1 MAEVAKIDIDGV
13 QWDIKDQNAR
23 DRIAELEEKTTK
35 NFEYSTVEQKIGKW
49 IDGKDIYRLTLI
61 GETKNR
67 TVFIDLSDK
76 NIENVTKLN
85 GVCLADDTYFFPIP
99 YYKANTVDELRDS
112 NAYTNYGKINKILFM
127 EFGKASYFN
136 NVKFNFEIEYTKNN

>member
-1 MAEVAKIDIDGV
+1 MADVKIVDIDGS
-13 QWDIKDQNAR
+13 QWEMKDQVAR
-23 DRIAELEEKTTK
+23 DKITELKEKTTK

-49 IDGKDIYRLTLI
+49 IDGKDIYRLTLT

-99 YYKANTVDELRDS
+99 YCRADTVDTLRDS
-112 NAYTNYGKINKILFM
+112 YAYTNYGKINKILFI

>member
-1 MAEVAKIDIDGV
+1 MANAAKIDIQGV
-13 QWDIKDQNAR
+13 QWELKDQNAR
-23 DRIAELEEKTTK
+23 DRIAALEEKTTK

-49 IDGKDIYRLTLI
+49 IDGKDIYRLTLT
-61 GETKNR
+61 GETKDR
-67 TVFIDLSDK
+67 AVFINLSDK

-99 YYKANTVDELRDS
+99 YYKANTVDTLTDS
-112 NAYTNYGKINKILFM
+112 YVYTNYGKTNKILFI

-136 NVKFNFEIEYTKNN
+136 NIKFNLEIEYIKNN

>member
-1 MAEVAKIDIDGV
+1 MADVKIIDIDSA
-13 QWDIKDQNAR
+13 QWNMKDQDAR
-23 DRIAELEEKTTK
+23 NRIATLEEKTTK

-49 IDGKDIYRLTLI
+49 IDGKDIYRLTLT
-61 GETKNR
+61 GETKDR
-67 TVFIDLSDK
+67 AVFINLSDK

-85 GVCLADDTYFFPIP
+85 GVCLADDAYFFPIP
-99 YYKANTVDELRDS
+99 YYKADTVDTLRDTYV
-112 NAYTNYGKINKILFM
+112 YTTYDKTNKILYI